1 MCIVSH
7 ISIQKIFWILIIQKK
22 KLAKENIVS
31 NFVFYLIK
39 FKAFVFSLEH
49 TETSYSKWLK
59 IQLK

>member
-1 MCIVSH
+1 MTYLDS
-7 ISIQKIFWILIIQKK
+7 KDFLNLNNTKK